1 MKGTVTL
8 EFSRVS
14 KGTAADIKGKCDID
28 ELDAFDA
35 SCLIAAL
42 CDMLGLDFH
51 QRAIILQA
59 VAVGALDGR
68 CEVGRG
74 TS

>member
-1 MKGTVTL
+1 MKGTVAL
-8 EFSRVS
+8 EFSRAS
-14 KGTAADIKGKCDID
+14 KSTAAGIKAKCDID
-28 ELDAFDA
+28 ELDAFGA

-42 CDMLGLDFH
+42 CNALGLDFH
-51 QRAIILQA
+51 QRAIILQV

-74 TS
+74 AS